1 MVSGDLEQ
9 PKRILVVEDDPT
21 IQHMLRRTFEA
32 SAEVQVAGDGLRGL
46 ELLAQWRP
54 EFVITD
60 LMLPEV
66 DGLALIKRTRRT
78 YYGACVPILVL
89 TANTDEQVLLDC
101 FRQGAD
107 DFMVKP
113 FSLSE
118 LRVRVASI
126 YLRTMVARDVNPL
139 TRLPGNMVI
148 KQQVNQRLLEGQG
161 FAVAS
166 LDIDHFK
173 AFNDTRGFDEG
184 DEVIRLLAR
193 ILEDYTL
200 EHSGH
205 DVWVGHIG
213 GDDFVGLM
221 DPQFVDTFSR
231 WVLDRFAKDTR
242 RFYSDEELEKGT
254 VEIVTRS
261 GATEVVPLLSL
272 SIGVCSTS
280 RPGLD
285 DYRKITNVSA
295 EVKKAAKAT
304 PGNSIFVDRRAS
316 PTDAGSR

>member
-1 MVSGDLEQ
+1 MVTGDLEQ

-21 IQHMLRRTFEA
+21 IQHMLRRTFEQ
-32 SAEVQVAGDGLRGL
+32 SAEVEVAGDGLRGL
-46 ELLAQWRP
+46 EILASWRP

-60 LMLPEV
+60 LMLPEL
-66 DGLALIKRTRRT
+66 DGLQLIKRTRRT

-89 TANTDEQVLLDC
+89 TANTGEQVLLDC

-148 KQQVNQRLLEGQG
+148 KQQVNQRLREGQG
-161 FAVAS
+161 FAIAS

-184 DEVIRLLAR
+184 DQVIRVLAT

-200 EHSGH
+200 EHPDH

-213 GDDFVGLM
+213 GDDFVALM
-221 DPQFVDTFSR
+221 HPGFVDVFAS
-231 WVLDRFAKDTR
+231 WVLARFGEDTK
-242 RFYSDEELEKGT
+242 RFYSDEDLQRGT
-254 VEIVTRS
+254 VDIVTRS
-261 GATEVVPLLSL
+261 GDLEEVPLLSL
-272 SIGVCSTS
+272 SIGVCSTE

-285 DYRKITNVSA
+285 DYRKIANVSA
-295 EVKKAAKAT
+295 EVKKAAKAE
-304 PGNSIFVDRRAS
+304 PGNSVFVDRRVS
-316 PTDAGSR
+316 PPDGKPQ